1 MALPDKVIMNF
12 VCCVKDLNIQIQP
25 AGVDLTVRKV
35 FAFTSPA
42 YIGFKERKLAET
54 VELKPIDN
62 IWHLEP
68 GVYKVM
74 FNEIV
79 KVPDDV
85 VGLCFPRS
93 SLLRSGVI
101 FTCTVWDP
109 GYVGRGEGLLTVL
122 NPQGLKLE
130 VGARV
135 AQLVFIKLAGKPS
148 KVYEGVYKGENI

>member
-1 MALPDKVIMNF
+1 MALPDKLIANF
-12 VCCVKDLNIQIQP
+12 ICCIRDSNIQVQP

-35 FAFTSPA
+35 YAFTSPA
-42 YIGFKERKLAET
+42 YIGFKNRKLAEVT
-54 VELKPIDN
+54 EI
-62 IWHLEP
+62 EP
-68 GVYKVM
+68 ANGAWRLGPGAYKVM
-74 FNEIV
+74 FNEVV
-79 KVPDDV
+79 KVPNDV

-122 NPQGLKLE
+122 NPQGLELE

-135 AQLVFIKLAGKPS
+135 AQLVFIKLMEKPS
-148 KVYEGVYKGENI
+148 RVYEGVYKGENI

>member
-1 MALPDKVIMNF
+1 MALPDKIIASF
-12 VCCVKDLNIQIQP
+12 ICCVKDLNIQIQP
-25 AGVDLTVRKV
+25 AGIDLTVRKMFS
-35 FAFTSPA
+35 FASPA
-42 YIGFKERKLAET
+42 YIGFKDRRPAKVTELIPTNGVWR
-54 VELKPIDN
+54 LKP
-62 IWHLEP
+62 
-68 GVYKVM
+68 GAYKVM

-93 SLLRSGVI
+93 SLLRSGVL

-122 NPQGLKLE
+122 NPHGLELE

-135 AQLVFIKLAGKPS
+135 AQLVFIKLTEKPS
-148 KVYEGVYKGENI
+148 KVYEGVYKGENM